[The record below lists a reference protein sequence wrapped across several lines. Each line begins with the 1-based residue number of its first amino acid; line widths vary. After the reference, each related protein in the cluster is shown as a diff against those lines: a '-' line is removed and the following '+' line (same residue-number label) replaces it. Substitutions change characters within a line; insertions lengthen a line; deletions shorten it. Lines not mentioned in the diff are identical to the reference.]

1 SAHRDKWAIG
11 GGVPPIVWIAH
22 GSRIDSEID
31 KRVFEDMGN
40 FNQADFS
47 PDSSVRRPLSGSSP
61 WLGGEVYLVG
71 DPGTNPKPDK
81 GGEPSD
87 FSSAGR
93 SLFGSLLKNSLT
105 PEAMAR
111 LLPTLLKNPEFRSSM
126 AEFME
131 DPKIR
136 ETLLSTFT
144 ELMKKDEFKATMAS

>member
-1 SAHRDKWAIG
+1 MGYQIYT
-11 GGVPPIVWIAH
+11 
-22 GSRIDSEID
+22 EID

-47 PDSSVRRPLSGSSP
+47 PDSSVRRPLSGSDR
-61 WLGGEVYLVG
+61 WLGGDIYLVG
-71 DPGTNPKPDK
+71 DTGTNPKPDK

-87 FSSAGR
+87 YSGAAR

-105 PEAMAR
+105 PEAMAS
-111 LLPTLLKNPEFRSSM
+111 LLPTLLKNPEFRKSI

-136 ETLLSTFT
+136 
-144 ELMKKDEFKATMAS
+144 ASLVS